1 MKILSLFQ
9 GLGVTLRHIFRRRD
23 FTVQY
28 PEQRKP
34 LPPRARWLL
43 QLQRHPDGKERCVG
57 CMLCAAICPTEA
69 LYIVAEENDPENPIS
84 HGERYAKIWDYDTGR
99 CIFCGFCV
107 EACPEEA
114 IIMIPNFELARPDRR
129 SLVLHKEDLT
139 VPFDQKPILAWQGF
153 YRDVPEDHGPVTLP
167 MEKHLAYERYLWR
180 SRPLS
185 KEAKREL
192 KFLEGPFEKLL
203 KATRT
208 GEAS

>member
-1 MKILSLFQ
+1 MKLLSLFQ
-9 GLGVTLRHIFRRRD
+9 GLGVTFRHMFRRR

-28 PEQRKP
+28 PEERRP

-43 QLQRHPDGKERCVG
+43 NLQRHPDGKERCVG

-69 LYIVAEENDPENPIS
+69 LYIVGEENDPENPVS

-114 IIMIPNFELARPDRR
+114 IIMVPIFELARTNRR
-129 SLVLHKEDLT
+129 DMILHKEDIT
-139 VPFDQKPILAWQGF
+139 VPPDQKPILAWQGF
-153 YRDVPEDHGPVTLP
+153 YRDVPENHGPVTLP
-167 MEKHLAYERYLWR
+167 LKKHQQYERYLWN
-180 SRPLS
+180 PQKLS

-203 KATRT
+203 KSGAR
-208 GEAS
+208 G

>member
-1 MKILSLFQ
+1 MKLLSLFQ
-9 GLGVTLRHIFRRRD
+9 GLSVTFRHIFRKR

-28 PEQRKP
+28 PEERKS

-43 QLQRHPDGKERCVG
+43 NLQRHPDGKERCVG

-69 LYIVAEENDPENPIS
+69 LYIVGEENDPENPVS

-114 IIMIPNFELARPDRR
+114 IIMVPNFELARTNRR
-129 SLVLHKEDLT
+129 DMILHKEDIT
-139 VPFDQKPILAWQGF
+139 VPPDQKPILAWQGF
-153 YRDVPEDHGPVTLP
+153 YRDVPENHGPVTLP
-167 MEKHLAYERYLWR
+167 LQKHLRYETYLWNPR
-180 SRPLS
+180 KLS

-203 KATRT
+203 KSGA
-208 GEAS
+208 ES